1 MEKMVAGFGFC
12 DMNYEYVMQKLI
24 NKQEDFLD
32 EKTHQYTLEQYLE
45 VKSNYVI
52 PYGIEKGIDEAWLW
66 ACKENVLKDDFD
78 HLTTDEFR
86 YLLTEIF
93 IRMVQKGAKLEDYS
107 DSNFDMTKV
116 NNNDLSYIDDLVDF
130 IIKNPQYGEDGNGFW
145 FV

>member
-1 MEKMVAGFGFC
+1 
-12 DMNYEYVMQKLI
+12 MNYEYLMSRLLD
-24 NKQEDFLD
+24 KQEDFLD
-32 EKTHQYTLEQYLE
+32 EKTHQYTLERYLE

-52 PYGIEKGIDEAWLW
+52 PFGIEEGIDEAWLW
-66 ACKENVLKDDFD
+66 AFKEGVLKEFD

-93 IRMVQKGAKLEDYS
+93 IQMVQKGAKLEDYS

-116 NNNDLSYIDDLVDF
+116 DNNDLSYINDLVDF
-130 IIKNPQYGEDGNGFW
+130 IIRNPQYGQDGNGFW